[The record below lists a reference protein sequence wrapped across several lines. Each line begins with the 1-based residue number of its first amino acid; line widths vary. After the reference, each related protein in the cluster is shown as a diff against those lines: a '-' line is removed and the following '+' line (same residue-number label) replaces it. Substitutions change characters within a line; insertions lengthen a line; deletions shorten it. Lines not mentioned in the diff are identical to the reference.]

1 MSVPARKRPTS
12 PSSAPILMSTH
23 SSSARA
29 RGSDARRVVCQPV
42 QYISF
47 DPLWHRCAGRAWH
60 RCRRGPSAGIA
71 HGLDY
76 LADRLDHQFR
86 PVLLQKVI
94 PFQNRDEAR
103 VEHLSL
109 FLLQLLPQ
117 VLECRIGWSARMMTK
132 VSLRSGAG
140 SSASPAAGRSGG
152 MPSTSTSPTTSLGY

>member
-12 PSSAPILMSTH
+12 PSSALILMSTR

-29 RGSDARRVVCQPV
+29 RGSDAQRVVCQPV

-76 LADRLDHQFR
+76 LADRLDHQVR
-86 PVLLQKVI
+86 LVLLQKVI
-94 PFQNRDEAR
+94 PFQNLDEAR

-117 VLECRIGWSARMMTK
+117 VLECRIGWSARRTVETGGEHDSRQLRRR
-132 VSLRSGAG
+132 VSHH
-140 SSASPAAGRSGG
+140 PD
-152 MPSTSTSPTTSLGY
+152 STGDDVEMFG